1 MIGLILE
8 LLSVSDFHGQS
19 ELIDFAKGSR
29 KLEHTI
35 NEKEKQLRRRKAW
48 RNKKR

>member
-8 LLSVSDFHGQS
+8 LLSVSEFYGQG

-35 NEKEKQLRRRKAW
+35 KAKEEQLRR
-48 RNKKR
+48 KKWQKK